1 MARTYVVIDIE
12 TTGLNPERDAIIE
25 IGAVRFCGSEVLET
39 WSTLVNPRR
48 DLPAKIR
55 HLTGITQEELNQAPS
70 LFSVAKTLMAFVG
83 THPIIGHNI
92 AFDMRFLNR
101 HGLFVNHPTLDT
113 FELASIIMPEAS
125 RYSLGL
131 LAEMLDIAQE
141 QHHRA
146 LSDAM
151 ATKEL
156 FLALRERA
164 AKIDLGLI
172 REINR
177 AAMGT
182 NWSLREFFQEVE
194 QESIHTALSAPR
206 RRSPAGDT
214 DEDALGPLFG
224 SAPREEALRPADVCT
239 PVDTEALVQMISP
252 GGTFAQQFPGY
263 EYRPQQAEMLAA
275 VAEAFNTGQQL
286 LVEAGTGTG
295 KSVAYLLPAIHFAY
309 QNSQHVV
316 ISTNTINLQDQLYH
330 KDIPDLQRMLDIP
343 FKSTLLKG
351 RSNYLCM
358 RRLAA
363 MRRGGNLSVDQVR
376 VLAKIL
382 YWLSQTETGDRAE
395 VVLLPSEMSA
405 WTQVQAEAETCLSDR
420 CPYRQRGRCFLY
432 RARHRA
438 EASHIIVINH
448 ALLLSDMVTD
458 NNVLPDYRYLI
469 IDEAHHLED
478 QATDQ
483 LGFEVDQ
490 GHLQRFLGDL
500 SRLDAPGHYVGFL
513 PQVMSALHESKAPR
527 AVVQEL
533 AEQLDTLYEQVE
545 RAQNAVRDLFAEL
558 SIFLDN
564 FRQQASPNYDLLIR
578 LTSAIRYQPDWSNVE
593 VLWENLARPLGKV
606 EAGLEQFYA
615 GLQGLEDAEVPHYEE
630 HLQEVQARLAQLR
643 EFASQLEA
651 ILTNPSS
658 DGIYWAQVRVQDG
671 TIVLHVA
678 PLHVAPLLA
687 ERLFSRK
694 ECVILTSATL
704 RSGNSFDYIRE
715 RLGLPDADEL
725 HVGSPFD
732 YKSSTLVYIPTDMP
746 EPGQPNYQRAVER
759 TLVQLCRAT
768 KGRDLVLFTSNS
780 QLQNTYRAINSELE
794 EDGIVV
800 YAQGVDG
807 ARRQILDNF
816 KTTPQSV
823 LLGTRSFW
831 EGVDVVGEALSC
843 LVVVRLPFAVPTDP
857 VFAARSETF
866 DEPFSQYAVPEAI
879 LRFRQGFGRL
889 IRSTTDRGVVV
900 LLDKRVLS
908 KFYGSLFLKSLPE
921 CTVRQGSLQDLP
933 TAAVRWIERA
943 RS

>member
-83 THPIIGHNI
+83 MHPIIGHNI
-92 AFDMRFLNR
+92 GFDMRFLNR

-131 LAEMLDIAQE
+131 LAEMLDIEQE
-141 QHHRA
+141 RHHRA
-146 LSDAM
+146 LADAM
-151 ATKEL
+151 ATKDL
-156 FLALRERA
+156 FLALQERA
-164 AKIDLGLI
+164 ARIDLSLI

-177 AAMGT
+177 AATGT

-214 DEDALGPLFG
+214 EEDALGPLFG
-224 SAPREEALRPADVCT
+224 STPREEALRPADVCT

-252 GGTFAQQFPGY
+252 GGIFARQFPGY

-295 KSVAYLLPAIHFAY
+295 KSVAYLLPAIHFAHL
-309 QNSQHVV
+309 NSQRVV
-316 ISTNTINLQDQLYH
+316 ISTNTINLQDQLYD
-330 KDIPDLQRMLDIP
+330 KDIPDLQRMLDIS

-351 RSNYLCM
+351 RSNYVCM

-363 MRRGGNLSVDQVR
+363 FRRSGNLSVDQVR

-395 VVLLPSEMSA
+395 IVLLPSEMSA
-405 WTQVQAEAETCLSDR
+405 WSQVQAEAETCLSDR
-420 CPYRQRGRCFLY
+420 CPYRQRGYCFLY

-490 GHLQRFLGDL
+490 AHLQRFLGDL
-500 SRLDAPGHYVGFL
+500 SRTESPGHYIGFL

-527 AVVQEL
+527 TIVQGL
-533 AEQLDTLYEQVE
+533 AAQLDALYEQVE
-545 RAQNAVRDLFAEL
+545 RAQSAVRDLFAEL

-564 FRQQASPNYDLLIR
+564 FRQQASPSYDLLVR

-593 VLWENLARPLGKV
+593 MLWENLSRPLGKV

-615 GLQGLEDAEVPHYEE
+615 ELQGMDDAEIPHYEE

-687 ERLFSRK
+687 ERLFARK

-780 QLQNTYRAINSELE
+780 QLQNTYRAISGELE
-794 EDGIVV
+794 EEGIVV

-807 ARRQILDNF
+807 ARRQLLDNF
-816 KTTPQSV
+816 KTTPRSV

-866 DEPFSQYAVPEAI
+866 DEPFAQYAVPEAI

-921 CTVRQGSLQDLP
+921 CTVRQGSLRDLP
-933 TAAVRWIERA
+933 AAAARWIERA
-943 RS
+943 QG